1 MKKTGKWSVI
11 LVVIALLVAAII
23 IFYKS
28 GQSGNDQLVMA
39 EINPKYGDILIFI
52 STTGTVEPQNRLEIK
67 PTISGRIDS
76 ILLREGERVEPGQ
89 VLVWMSSTDRAA
101 LLDAARKE
109 GDESYKYWEEAY
121 KATPLVAP
129 IEGEIIVRAVE
140 PGQTVTTQ
148 DVILVISDR
157 LIVKARVDETDIGKV
172 EVGQTAR
179 VSLDAY
185 PEKVITA
192 MVDHIAY
199 ESELVNNVTIYE
211 VDILPESLPPVFRSG
226 MSANVEIVEES
237 REDVLTLPRE
247 AVKGAGPDRYVLVQ
261 GEEEGK
267 PDRRPIQTG
276 LSDGRIVEIV
286 SGVGEAD
293 TVLVPTRQYSLPK
306 ERSGGSNPL
315 SSFDRRK
322 KR

>member
-1 MKKTGKWSVI
+1 MKKSGKWSVI
-11 LVVIALLVAAII
+11 LVVIVLLVAAII
-23 IFYKS
+23 YIYKLRLS
-28 GQSGNDQLVMA
+28 GKDQVVMA
-39 EINPKYGDILIFI
+39 EIKPSYGEIIISI

-76 ILLREGERVEPGQ
+76 ILLREGDRVEPGQ

>member
-1 MKKTGKWSVI
+1 MKKSGKWSVI
-11 LVVIALLVAAII
+11 LVVIVLLVAAII
-23 IFYKS
+23 YIYKLRLS
-28 GQSGNDQLVMA
+28 GKDQVVMA
-39 EINPKYGDILIFI
+39 EIKPSYGEIIISI

-76 ILLREGERVEPGQ
+76 ILLREGDRVEPGQ

-172 EVGQTAR
+172 KVGQTAR

-211 VDILPESLPPVFRSG
+211 VDILPEILPPVFRSG
-226 MSANVEIVEES
+226 MSANVEIVEEI
-237 REDVLTLPRE
+237 RVDVLTLPRE
-247 AVKGAGPDRYVLVQ
+247 AVKSKGKTHYVLVS
-261 GEEEGK
+261 GEEGAQ
-267 PDRRPIQTG
+267 PARRPVQTG
-276 LSDGRIVEIV
+276 LSDGRIVEII
-286 SGVGEAD
+286 SGVEESDA
-293 TVLVPTRQYSLPK
+293 VLITDRQYSLP
-306 ERSGGSNPL
+306 EDRQSGSNPL
-315 SSFDRRK
+315 SPFSRRRK
-322 KR
+322 R

>member
-1 MKKTGKWSVI
+1 LKKSGKWSVI
-11 LVVIALLVAAII
+11 LVVIVLLVAAII
-23 IFYKS
+23 YIYKLRLS
-28 GQSGNDQLVMA
+28 GKDQVVMA
-39 EINPKYGDILIFI
+39 EIKPSYGEIIISI

-76 ILLREGERVEPGQ
+76 ILLREGDRVEPGQ